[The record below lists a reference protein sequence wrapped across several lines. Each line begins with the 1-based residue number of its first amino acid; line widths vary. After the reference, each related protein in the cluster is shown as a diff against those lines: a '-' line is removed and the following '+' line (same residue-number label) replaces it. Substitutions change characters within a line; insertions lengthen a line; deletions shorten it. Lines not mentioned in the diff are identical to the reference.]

1 MKSDKWLA
9 ASRYLIYRTLYDRR
23 CGFVDGRC
31 PRIADASFPRQE
43 IYDSFQL
50 MEWLKDEVRRATQEG
65 TAALMLSGG
74 IDSAILARFMPKG
87 SVVYTLKC
95 IVPGVEVTDET
106 AMAARYAQACG
117 LEQRVV
123 SVYWEDYE
131 ALASLLMRHKG
142 APIHSIEVQIHKAAL
157 RAKKDGFSKL
167 IFGENA
173 DIIYGGMDG
182 LLAKDWTFG
191 DFVERY
197 TYVMP
202 YKVLRNPVLDLS
214 LFLQHEKNGH
224 IDGHEF
230 VNDVFRAEA
239 LGSYHNACEMAG
251 IEFCGPFSTSRMAT
265 PIDYARI
272 RSGDTK
278 YLVREVFRTLY
289 PGWGMPKKIPMPRP
303 MNEWMKSWNGP
314 IRPEF
319 WPDCVTSLLGDQKWM
334 VWALERFLGDL
345 EDSLNEQS

>member
-9 ASRYLIYRTLYDRR
+9 ASRYLIYRTLYDNT
-23 CGFVDGRC
+23 CSFGDGQC
-31 PRIADASFPRQE
+31 PIIADASFPRQD
-43 IYDSFQL
+43 IYSSDQL
-50 MEWLKDEVRRATQEG
+50 MRWLRAEVERATQDG
-65 TAALMLSGG
+65 KAALMLSGG
-74 IDSAILARFMPKG
+74 IDSAILAKSMPKG

-106 AMAARYAQACG
+106 AMAARYAQECG
-117 LEQRVV
+117 LEQRVIP
-123 SVYWEDYE
+123 VYWEDHE
-131 ALASLLMRHKG
+131 MLAPQLMRHKG
-142 APIHSIEVQIHKAAL
+142 SPIHSIEVQVYKAAL
-157 RAKKDGFSKL
+157 RAKKDGFSRL

-202 YKVLRNPVLDLS
+202 YKVLRHPVLDLD
-214 LFLQHEKNGH
+214 LFLHHEKDGH

-230 VNDVFRAEA
+230 VNDVFRTEA
-239 LGSYHNACEMAG
+239 LGSYHNACETAG
-251 IEFCGPFSTSRMAT
+251 IEFCGPFSTSRMAV

-278 YLVREVFRTLY
+278 YLVREVFRALY
-289 PGWGMPKKIPMPRP
+289 PGWELPKKIPMPRP
-303 MNEWMKSWNGP
+303 MNEWMKNWTGP
-314 IRPEF
+314 TRPEF
-319 WPDCVTSLLGDQKWM
+319 WPDCVTSLSGDQKWM
-334 VWALERFLGDL
+334 VWALERFLQDL
-345 EDSLNEQS
+345 EDGADGKS